1 MATQQIKES
10 MMKAIGE
17 EIDSWLEESGKIKS
31 GYEYEDRFLFY
42 MRKVGKIMMEKS
54 IGEAGSN
61 RNKKNSIP
69 A

>member
-1 MATQQIKES
+1 MTVQQVKEG
-10 MMKAIGE
+10 MMQSIGA

-54 IGEAGSN
+54 IGEVGSN
-61 RNKKNSIP
+61 RNKKNFIP
-69 A
+69 V